1 MNSVDQLLLGLQ
13 VWSLGGDQPENG
25 NLVYWNV
32 LQGLKGSGTR
42 VIVFEQE
49 PLGPDPSEDLFGEKI
64 IASLQQPPAALIAPS
79 EMKAESDVR
88 VIAYHGVVHFDTGLE
103 PSISAPSLG
112 LIEGLG
118 FWI

>member
-25 NLVYWNV
+25 NLVSWNL
-32 LQGLKGSGTR
+32 LQGLKGSGTW
-42 VIVFEQE
+42 VVVFEQE
-49 PLGPDPSEDLFGEKI
+49 PLGVDPAEDLFGDKV
-64 IASLQQPPAALIAPS
+64 IAPLQQPPAALIAPS

-88 VIAYHGVVHFDTGLE
+88 AIAYHGVVHFDTGLE